1 MKRIT
6 TTLARIVLALGA
18 LSMFA
23 AFALP
28 VNARD
33 NRHRD
38 WNHGHRHH
46 RHDDHR
52 ARGHDHGPR
61 FIGVDRFV
69 VPRRIRSFELTGFRP
84 YYRGVVFH
92 SGHRHNH
99 RVYAFPVRSRYG
111 FVYRPHAYCDSRLF
125 EETRFTYHGRHVGFT
140 LRF

>member
-33 NRHRD
+33 NRHRN
-38 WNHGHRHH
+38 WNHGH

-99 RVYAFPVRSRYG
+99 RLYAFPVRSRYG
-111 FVYRPHAYCDSRLF
+111 FVYRPHAYCDGALF
-125 EETRFTYHGRHVGFT
+125 ADSQFTYHGRNVGFT
-140 LRF
+140 IRF